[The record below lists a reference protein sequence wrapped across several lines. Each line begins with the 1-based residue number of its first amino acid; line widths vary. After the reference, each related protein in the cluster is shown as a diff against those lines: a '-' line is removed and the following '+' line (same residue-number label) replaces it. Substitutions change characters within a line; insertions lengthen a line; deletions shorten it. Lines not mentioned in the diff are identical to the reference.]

1 MKAVIIGFSHMHV
14 NEIAQYITQTDGF
27 ELIGIAKAPSDTAKV
42 EPLRY
47 TEEWNFSNV
56 KENYCA
62 NAYED
67 YREMLEELTPDYA
80 FILSE
85 NRQKLEIAA
94 YCAKKGINLCIEK
107 PMALNAKEAREIADT
122 ASEYGVKLFINWPVL
137 WRPYLHRLKSVLD
150 SGIVGNPIKMHYL
163 NGHTGPLGKGARH
176 RGVSANAE
184 EMTDEQRAS
193 TWWHQKRCGGGVYL
207 DIACYGCLFT
217 EWFLGEGAKSIS
229 AIGDCLNTPFGDTHD
244 NFAAI
249 VRFNDKMSVIEGTW
263 TTPRAV
269 IPSGPSL
276 VCTEGAVIC
285 TGGAENAPDVKAYDI
300 YGNEVEI
307 PEFALGDEYTNI
319 AAHIMHHETTGA
331 PVQSMVTP
339 EENIKVMKLL
349 ETVERSAYSGNSEAL

>member
-14 NEIAQYITQTDGF
+14 NEIAQYIDEAEGF
-27 ELIGIAKAPSDTAKV
+27 ELIGIAKAPSDTAII

-47 TEEWNFSNV
+47 TGEWNFQNV
-56 KENYCA
+56 KENYCS

-85 NRQKLEIAA
+85 NRQKLEIAT
-94 YCAKKGINLCIEK
+94 YCAEKGINLCIEK
-107 PMALNAKEAREIADT
+107 PMALTAEEAEQIAAT
-122 ASEYGVKLFINWPVL
+122 VRKCGVKAVVNWPVL
-137 WRPYLHRLKSVLD
+137 WRPYLHRLKAVLE
-150 SGIVGNPIKMHYL
+150 SGVIGTPIKMHYL

-176 RGVSANAE
+176 RGVQANAE
-184 EMTDEQRAS
+184 EMTDEQRAA

-217 EWFLGEGAKSIS
+217 QWLLGDGAESVS
-229 AIGDCLNTPFGDTHD
+229 AHGDCLNTPFGDTHD

-249 VRFNDKMSVIEGTW
+249 LRFPDKMSVIEGTW
-263 TTPRAV
+263 TTPRAI

-276 VCTEGAVIC
+276 VCTDGAIHC
-285 TGGAENAPDVKAYDI
+285 IGGAENAPDVKAYDL
-300 YGNEVEI
+300 YGKEVAV
-307 PEFALGDEYTNI
+307 PSLPLGKEFKNI
-319 AAHIMHHETTGA
+319 AEHILYHETTGA
-331 PVQSMVTP
+331 PVQPMVTL

-349 ETVERSAYSGNSEAL
+349 DGVELSAIDGATKTL

>member
-14 NEIAQYITQTDGF
+14 NEIAQYISETEGF
-27 ELIGIAKAPSDTAKV
+27 DLIGIAKAPSDTAV
-42 EPLRY
+42 IPPLRY
-47 TEEWNFSNV
+47 TGEWNFQNV
-56 KENYCA
+56 KDNYCS

-67 YREMLEELTPDYA
+67 YREMLEELSPDYA

-94 YCAKKGINLCIEK
+94 YCAQKGVNLCIEK
-107 PMALNAKEAREIADT
+107 PMALSAEEAQKIADT
-122 ASEYGVKLFINWPVL
+122 AKECGVKAFVNWPVL
-137 WRPYLHRLKSVLD
+137 WRPYLHRLKAVLE
-150 SGIVGNPIKMHYL
+150 SGVIGAPIKLHYL

-184 EMTDEQRAS
+184 EMTDEQRAA

-217 EWFLGEGAKSIS
+217 QWLMGDGATSIT
-229 AIGDCLNTPFGDTHD
+229 AHGGCLNTNFGDTHD

-249 VRFNDKMSVIEGTW
+249 VSYPGSMSVIEGTW

-276 VCTEGAVIC
+276 VCTEGAAIC

-300 YGNEVEI
+300 YGKELEV
-307 PEFALGDEYTNI
+307 PALTLGDEFKNI
-319 AAHIMHHETTGA
+319 AAHIMHHETTGQ
-331 PVQSMVTP
+331 PVHPMVTL
-339 EENIKVMKLL
+339 EENIKVMTLL
-349 ETVERSAYSGNSEAL
+349 DAVEHSAYSGETKAL

>member
-14 NEIAQYITQTDGF
+14 NEIAQYISETDGF
-27 ELIGIAKAPSDTAKV
+27 ELIGIAKAPSDTAV
-42 EPLRY
+42 IEPLRY
-47 TEEWNFSNV
+47 TAEWNFNNV

-62 NAYED
+62 NAYDD
-67 YREMLEELTPDYA
+67 YRDMLDTLKPDYA

-85 NRQKLEIAA
+85 NRQKKEIAL

-107 PMALNAKEAREIADT
+107 PMALNAKEAQEIAD
-122 ASEYGVKLFINWPVL
+122 AAGKYGVRLFVNWPVL
-137 WRPYLHRLKSVLD
+137 WRPYLHRLKAVLD
-150 SGIVGNPIKMHYL
+150 SGVIGTPIKMHYL

-184 EMTDEQRAS
+184 EMTDTQRAL

-217 EWFLGEGAKSIS
+217 EWFLGDGAKNVI
-229 AIGDCLNTPFGDTHD
+229 AHGDRLNTHFGDTHD

-249 VRFNDKMSVIEGTW
+249 FSFEDKLSVIEGTW

-276 VCTEGAVIC
+276 VCTDGAVMC
-285 TGGAENAPDVKAYDI
+285 VGGAENAPDIKAYDI
-300 YGNEVEI
+300 YGNELETPSFV
-307 PEFALGDEYTNI
+307 LGNEYKNI
-319 AAHIMHHETTGA
+319 AEHIMHHEKTGDDVETMITA
-331 PVQSMVTP
+331 
-339 EENIKVMKLL
+339 EANIKIMRLL
-349 ETVERSAYSGNSEAL
+349 EAVERAAYSGNSEAL